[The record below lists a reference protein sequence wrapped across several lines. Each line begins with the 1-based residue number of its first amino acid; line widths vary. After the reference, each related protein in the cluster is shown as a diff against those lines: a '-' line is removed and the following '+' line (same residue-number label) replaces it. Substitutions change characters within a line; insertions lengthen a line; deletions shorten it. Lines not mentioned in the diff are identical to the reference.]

1 MAGNKAMTSPEKI
14 QHLRDSIA
22 AGNRD
27 GLMREMTQHHPADLA
42 ETLLALEPAEIASFI
57 ELLGPRE
64 SLEIFE
70 FIPFDV
76 QSLTLKYLGRPSLA
90 KLMNIMSPDDRADL
104 IEEVDDDFQERLL
117 SLLLKHERQNVL
129 KLINYPED
137 TAGAHMTT
145 DYAILRPDS
154 DVQTALEQ
162 VRLQAATKETIYYIY
177 VVDTARHLVG
187 LVSLRDLIVA
197 RRQSRVA
204 EIMSKKVIS
213 VRADEDIEDV
223 ATLSSRYDFLAVPV
237 VDAEDRM
244 LGIITFDDLYDI
256 MADEAT
262 EDMYHLANLDTD
274 EKVDSP
280 LLRSVKLRVPW
291 LLGALGSGLVAAYT
305 VSLFAKTIHEV
316 VALAS
321 LMTIVALLGG
331 NAGNQSLT
339 VVVRALALGEI
350 KVAHDWRVLMKEAA
364 VGLCN
369 GVIVGL
375 VIGAIAGFW
384 SGNPWLGLIMWL
396 AIVGNLVIAGLFG
409 AMVPIVL
416 RKLNLDPAL
425 GSSIFV
431 TTATDVGGFF
441 IFLGL
446 ATLVLPHLMPK

>member
-1 MAGNKAMTSPEKI
+1 MTAPETI
-14 QHLRDSIA
+14 QRLRDIIA
-22 AGNRD
+22 GQDRD
-27 GLMREMTQHHPADLA
+27 ALMLEVSQAHPADVA
-42 ETLLALEPAEIASFI
+42 EGLSTLEPAEIAGFVEI
-57 ELLGPRE
+57 LGPRE
-64 SLEIFE
+64 TLEIFE

-76 QSLTLKYLGRPSLA
+76 QSLTLKYLSRPSLA
-90 KLMNIMSPDDRADL
+90 QLMNIMSPDDRADL
-104 IEEVDDDFQERLL
+104 MEEVDDDFQERLL

-137 TAGAHMTT
+137 SAGAHMTT

-177 VVDTARHLVG
+177 VVDAARHLVG
-187 LVSLRDLIVA
+187 LVSLRDLIVS
-197 RRQSRVA
+197 RRKSRV
-204 EIMSKKVIS
+204 EDIMSKQVIS

-237 VDAEDRM
+237 VDAQERM

-274 EKVDSP
+274 EKVGSP

-291 LLGALGSGLVAAYT
+291 LLTALGSGLVAAYT

-331 NAGNQSLT
+331 NAGNQSLV

-350 KVAHDWRVLMKEAA
+350 KVAHDWRVLLKEAA

-369 GVIVGL
+369 GLIVGL
-375 VIGAIAGFW
+375 VIGAIAALWF
-384 SGNPWLGLIMWL
+384 GNPWLGLIMWL
-396 AIVGNLVIAGLFG
+396 AIAGNLVIAGLFG
-409 AMVPIVL
+409 SMVPILL

-431 TTATDVGGFF
+431 TTATDVGGFLL
-441 IFLGL
+441 FLGL
-446 ATLVLPHLMPK
+446 ATLVLPHLMGN

>member
-1 MAGNKAMTSPEKI
+1 MTPPDKI
-14 QHLRDSIA
+14 QQLRDLIA

-27 GLMREMTQHHPADLA
+27 ALALELSQDHPADVAERLA
-42 ETLLALEPAEIASFI
+42 VLDPPEIAAFVEQI
-57 ELLGPRE
+57 GPRE

-70 FIPFDV
+70 FLPFDV
-76 QSLTLKYLGRPSLA
+76 QSLALKYLSKSSLA
-90 KLMNIMSPDDRADL
+90 RLMSIMSPDDRADL
-104 IEEVDDDFQERLL
+104 VEELDEDFQERLL

-129 KLINYPED
+129 KLIKYPED

-145 DYAILRPDS
+145 DYAIIRPDS

-177 VVDTARHLVG
+177 VLDPARHLVG
-187 LVSLRDLIVA
+187 LVSLRDLIVSP
-197 RRQSRVA
+197 RRSRVGD
-204 EIMSKKVIS
+204 IMSKQVIS
-213 VRADEDIEDV
+213 VRANEDIEEV

-237 VDAEDRM
+237 VDVEDRM

-274 EKVDSP
+274 EKVGSP

-291 LLGALGSGLVAAYT
+291 LLGALGSGMVAAYT

-331 NAGNQSLT
+331 NAGNQSLV
-339 VVVRALALGEI
+339 VVVRALALGDI
-350 KVAHDWRVLMKEAA
+350 KLAHDWRVLLKEAA

-369 GVIVGL
+369 GLIVGL
-375 VIGAIAGFW
+375 VIGLIAALWF
-384 SGNPWLGLIMWL
+384 GNPWLGLIMWL
-396 AIVGNLVIAGLFG
+396 AITGNLVIAGFFG
-409 AMVPIVL
+409 AMVPILL
-416 RKLNLDPAL
+416 RKLKLDPAL

-441 IFLGL
+441 LFLSL
-446 ATLVLPHLMPK
+446 ATLVLPHLMGK

>member
-1 MAGNKAMTSPEKI
+1 MTSPENI
-14 QHLRDSIA
+14 QHLRDGIA

-27 GLMREMTQHHPADLA
+27 GLMRELSQNHPADLA
-42 ETLLALEPAEIASFI
+42 ETLIALEPPEIASFI

-104 IEEVDDDFQERLL
+104 MEEVDDDFQERLL

-204 EIMSKKVIS
+204 DIMSKQVIS

-291 LLGALGSGLVAAYT
+291 LLTALGSGLVAAYT

-331 NAGNQSLT
+331 NAGNQSLV

-350 KVAHDWRVLMKEAA
+350 KVAHDWRVLMKEAV

-369 GVIVGL
+369 GAIVGL
-375 VIGAIAGFW
+375 VIGSIAALWF
-384 SGNPWLGLIMWL
+384 GNPWLGLIMWL

-416 RKLNLDPAL
+416 RKLKLDPAL

-441 IFLGL
+441 LFLGL